1 MNNLD
6 LSTPHPSHTGYI
18 EMTLPVPFVEVVGGL
33 LQAIDMRQGAELIM
47 DIDEWAGDEGFTLD
61 VIEKLL
67 KSLLD
72 DYEGQC
78 EHYSRAMMDE
88 LVEKKEGGKF
98 HYTPAELDKYM
109 NTAGKISLCLRLVS
123 DLKSAKN

>member
-1 MNNLD
+1 MNN
-6 LSTPHPSHTGYI
+6 PHLIQPSHTGYI

-33 LQAIDMRQGAELIM
+33 LQAINMEQGAELIM
-47 DIDEWAGDEGFTLD
+47 DIDEWAGDEGFTFGI
-61 VIEKLL
+61 IERLL

-88 LVEKKEGGKF
+88 LTEKKEGEKF

-109 NTAGKISLCLRLVS
+109 GAAGKISLCLELVS
-123 DLKSAKN
+123 DLKSAEV